1 MIYQQKIFTKEE
13 CQTIIEYHKKYTDL
27 EGWFPSKYIDGQRIK
42 DNHNLMAYEVY
53 NILNN
58 AETNWFFV
66 KLFNWFSEVSGIK
79 IDETNKLPKC
89 TLHRYTIGDHFAKHI
104 DLAKGYEER
113 RYNLGIQLNDE
124 YDGGEYVTWD
134 DGGNEIL
141 ISKESGTA
149 LAYHCRIEHEI
160 KEITKGE
167 RWSIVMPITK
177 YNIIEKKSF
186 I

>member
-1 MIYQQKIFTKEE
+1 MCSNTVNPSFSKKKAPVEKSPRYCTRLFHCPLFCTNSICARIGCAKKINESNT
-13 CQTIIEYHKKYTDL
+13 
-27 EGWFPSKYIDGQRIK
+27 
-42 DNHNLMAYEVY
+42 
-53 NILNN
+53 
-58 AETNWFFV
+58 
-66 KLFNWFSEVSGIK
+66 
-79 IDETNKLPKC
+79 LPRC

-134 DGGNEIL
+134 DSGNEIL
-141 ISKESGTA
+141 ISKETGTA
-149 LAYHCRIEHEI
+149 LAYHCRVEHEI

>member
-1 MIYQQKIFTKEE
+1 MIYQEKIFTHEE
-13 CQTIIEYHKKYTDL
+13 CKTIIEYHKKYTEL
-27 EGWFPSKYIDGQRIK
+27 EGWFPSKNIDGQRIK

-58 AETNWFFV
+58 KETAWFFA
-66 KLFNWFSEVSGIK
+66 KLFNWFSKVSGIK
-79 IDETNKLPKC
+79 INETNKLPMC

-104 DLAKGYEER
+104 DLAKGYEDR
-113 RYNLGIQLNDE
+113 RYNLGIQLNEE
-124 YDGGEYVTWD
+124 YEGGEYVTWGD
-134 DGGNEIL
+134 DGNEIL
-141 ISKESGTA
+141 IPKESGTA
-149 LAYHCRIEHEI
+149 LAYHCRVEHEI